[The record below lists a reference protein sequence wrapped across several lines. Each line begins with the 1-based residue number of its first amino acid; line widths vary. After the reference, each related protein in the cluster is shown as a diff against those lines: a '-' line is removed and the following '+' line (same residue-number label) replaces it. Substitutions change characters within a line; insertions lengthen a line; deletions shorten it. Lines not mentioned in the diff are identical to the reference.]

1 MITMD
6 PLVVGG
12 ILGRPFR
19 AIPGLLPAMAASLWK
34 VAVSGLC
41 GSLTHSLLMFAQHQL
56 GILEAFQ
63 PYRSLQL
70 ALINW
75 TGADVHPVVP
85 WLISYLNG
93 STVASFLFAR
103 LYRKI
108 PGNSGAMKG
117 FISGILGWLVMDL
130 IFFPLLGLG
139 PFASQAGL
147 GVHPALFSLLM
158 MLTYSI
164 MMGFVYGRFDQWS
177 RTSYACVA
185 DSP

>member
-56 GILEAFQ
+56 GI
-63 PYRSLQL
+63 SLSISTLPKPPARAHQL
-70 ALINW
+70 DRRRCAS
-75 TGADVHPVVP
+75 GR
-85 WLISYLNG
+85 
-93 STVASFLFAR
+93 TVADFLSEWVDRSESFAR

-139 PFASQAGL
+139 PFASEAGL

-177 RTSYACVA
+177 RTSYHAFA